1 MGFGGTSPC
10 AQQNGEIFIDKHP
23 EELLMHGR
31 FEPKPILFGTNKHE
45 GSFVLGGKYLYLTVW
60 KFQDFSITHILREIN
75 FEDSRELKIY
85 HICIFRGSEF

>member
-45 GSFVLGGKYLYLTVW
+45 GSFVLGGKYLTVW
-60 KFQDFSITHILREIN
+60 KFQDFSVSQILREIN
-75 FEDSRELKIY
+75 FDGARSSKTA
-85 HICIFRGSEF
+85 IFAF

>member
-45 GSFVLGGKYLYLTVW
+45 GSFVLGSKW
-60 KFQDFSITHILREIN
+60 ISF
-75 FEDSRELKIY
+75 
-85 HICIFRGSEF
+85 C

>member
-45 GSFVLGGKYLYLTVW
+45 GSFVLGGKYL
-60 KFQDFSITHILREIN
+60 
-75 FEDSRELKIY
+75 
-85 HICIFRGSEF
+85 IF

>member
-45 GSFVLGGKYLYLTVW
+45 GSFVLGGKYLIFKHLQCL
-60 KFQDFSITHILREIN
+60 KSKQSSFSNSHVQQL
-75 FEDSRELKIY
+75 
-85 HICIFRGSEF
+85 H

>member
-45 GSFVLGGKYLYLTVW
+45 GSFVLGGKYLTVW
-60 KFQDFSITHILREIN
+60 KFQDFSVSQILREITTSALLEALYFN
-75 FEDSRELKIY
+75 F
-85 HICIFRGSEF
+85 